1 MNYLLLEAALKKRTK
16 LDYFW
21 GRKQDDEFDK
31 QTNFIYKTTS
41 FESLLETIEIYFK
54 DNPKY
59 NDLKNYALN
68 RWFNFWSA
76 KGVESIFC
84 EHENVKPHLDSYN
97 KFTDFYIQNIPFDHK
112 TTVFP
117 KGFGKS
123 VPYGIL
129 HKSELIAWL
138 YENQSQQQ
146 RKHHKNRLFI
156 VLVNYGEEDGH
167 WKLKSEIGWLKEIIS
182 AYLLNFDRSKLH
194 SFTFENTTVYA
205 DIIWAIKAP

>member
-1 MNYLLLEAALKKRTK
+1 MNYILLEEELKKRTK

-21 GRKQDDEFDK
+21 GRKQDDKFDK
-31 QTNFIYKTTS
+31 QTNFIYKISS
-41 FESLLETIEIYFK
+41 FELLLATIDYAFK
-54 DNPKY
+54 INAQYD
-59 NDLKNYALN
+59 DLKNYALN

-84 EHENVKPHLDSYN
+84 EHENVKPHIDAFN

-117 KGFGKS
+117 KGYGKS
-123 VPYGIL
+123 VPHAIL

-138 YENQSQQQ
+138 YKNQSQQQ

-156 VLVNYGEEDGH
+156 VLVNYSEEDGH
-167 WKLKSEIGWLKEIIS
+167 WKLKSELGWLKEIIS
-182 AYLLNFDRSKLH
+182 AYLLKFDQSKLH
-194 SFTFENTTVYA
+194 SFTFENKTVYA
-205 DIIWAIKAP
+205 DIIWAIK